1 MRKKNSNTF
10 ELIILGT
17 SSATP
22 SKNRHPSAHLLNIQE
37 QLFLIDCGEA
47 SQVRLFL
54 NKIHWNQLS
63 HIFISHLHG
72 DHIFGLPGLL
82 SSMGLN
88 GRQTKL
94 QIVGPEGLQEYVE
107 TSLRLSYC
115 QIEFELEFIV
125 INHTQSTNL
134 YNDGELSITSF
145 PLDHRVPCVG
155 YCFKLAMQ
163 HQKLNKEKLQNYN
176 LNFSDIKKLQIGE
189 NVLLNSGQTLY
200 SKDILYTLPIRKSFA
215 YCSDTRYNES
225 ILPYIED
232 VDLLYHETT
241 YAKDLK
247 QKAFDMGHATT
258 IEAAQMAKLAK
269 VRQLVIGHYSSR
281 YHELQPLLEECQEVF
296 EHTILGVENLRI
308 RI

>member
-1 MRKKNSNTF
+1 MHKKWIT
-10 ELIILGT
+10 
-17 SSATP
+17 
-22 SKNRHPSAHLLNIQE
+22 
-37 QLFLIDCGEA
+37 D
-47 SQVRLFL
+47 
-54 NKIHWNQLS
+54 
-63 HIFISHLHG
+63 
-72 DHIFGLPGLL
+72 GLPPIKVAINF
-82 SSMGLN
+82 SSIQFFEKNLVEGINNIIKEYGLN
-88 GRQTKL
+88 PSFLVMEIT
-94 QIVGPEGLQEYVE
+94 E
-107 TSLRLSYC
+107 
-115 QIEFELEFIV
+115 
-125 INHTQSTNL
+125 
-134 YNDGELSITSF
+134 SILMKNT
-145 PLDHRVPCVG
+145 D
-155 YCFKLAMQ
+155 KAI
-163 HQKLNKEKLQNYN
+163 
-176 LNFSDIKKLQIGE
+176 SDIKKLQSGE